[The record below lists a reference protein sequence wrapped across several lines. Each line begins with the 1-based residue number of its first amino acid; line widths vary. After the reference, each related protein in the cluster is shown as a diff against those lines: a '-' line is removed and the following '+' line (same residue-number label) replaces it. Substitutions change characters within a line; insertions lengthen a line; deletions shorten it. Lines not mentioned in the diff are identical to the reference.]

1 MLNVNLIYL
10 GAPKEKFFREAL
22 DEYEKRLSRF
32 CRFKELCVKP
42 ENLPQN
48 PSDGEIRAALAK
60 EKVRIT
66 EVLPKG
72 AYKIALCIEGRE
84 VSSEKLAENID
95 SLAVRGVS
103 EIAFII
109 GSSHGLDESLKKE
122 CDERLSMSKMTFAHS
137 LAAVMLTEQIYRAF
151 CITGG
156 EKYHK

>member
-1 MLNVNLIYL
+1 M
-10 GAPKEKFFREAL
+10 
-22 DEYEKRLSRF
+22 
-32 CRFKELCVKP
+32 
-42 ENLPQN
+42 
-48 PSDGEIRAALAK
+48 
-60 EKVRIT
+60 
-66 EVLPKG
+66 LPKG